1 MIHLVTGGSGS
12 GKSAFAES
20 CILDF
25 GAAQRI
31 YIATM
36 YPFDE
41 ESHKKI
47 ARHREMRR
55 SKAFDTMEC
64 FTGLE
69 RVQIPAGANVLLECM
84 SNLVANEM
92 YQEAGAHVETVDAVM
107 RGVQHVAE
115 SAANLVIVSNE
126 IFSDGKEYDPETERY
141 QEYLGQIN
149 CKIATVAD
157 RVSEVVYGIVLEA
170 KGAI

>member
-25 GAAQRI
+25 GPAQRI

-41 ESHKKI
+41 ESHRKI
-47 ARHREMRR
+47 ARHREMRK
-55 SKAFDTMEC
+55 SKAFDTIEC

-69 RVQIPAGANVLLECM
+69 QVDIPGGANVLLECM

-92 YQEAGAHVETVDAVM
+92 YQEAGAHEETVAAVM
-107 RGVQHVAE
+107 RGVRHVAE
-115 SAANLVIVSNE
+115 SAGNLVIVSNE
-126 IFSDGKEYDPETERY
+126 IFSDGVEYDAETRRY
-141 QEYLGQIN
+141 QEYLGKIN
-149 CKIATVAD
+149 CEIARVAD
-157 RVSEVVYGIVLEA
+157 RVSEVVYGIVVEA
-170 KGAI
+170 KEIG